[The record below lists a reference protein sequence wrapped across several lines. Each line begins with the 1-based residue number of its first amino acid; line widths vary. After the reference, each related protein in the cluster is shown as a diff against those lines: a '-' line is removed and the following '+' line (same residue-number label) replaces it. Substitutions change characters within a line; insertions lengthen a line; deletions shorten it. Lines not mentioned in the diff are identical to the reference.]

1 MNSWIRRFKN
11 LKEDEDGIGTL
22 EMMLIIAV
30 IIIIA
35 ISFRKWIMKWVYSL
49 FTTTDSEI
57 SNTNLTTDAA
67 KISPTL
73 AP

>member
-1 MNSWIRRFKN
+1 MSLWINRFKY

-57 SNTNLTTDAA
+57 TNTNLNTDAA
-67 KISPTL
+67 KISPTM

>member
-1 MNSWIRRFKN
+1 MNSLIRRFKN

>member
-1 MNSWIRRFKN
+1 MNLWLNRFEQ
-11 LKEDEDGIGTL
+11 LKKDEDGIGTL

-57 SNTNLTTDAA
+57 TNTNLTTDAA